1 LEQITTQC
9 SDIKKLL
16 IAIEHINIQLAALQ
30 TSAKEQQKLSCEE
43 NQLIRDENKQLREEL
58 KDLKISR
65 GHLPKTQ
72 WHHPCFNKISE
83 DTATCLDK
91 ISEDTTTRLNNKDLV
106 GSLGSPQWEGES
118 WSLPVEHN
126 SSNLDPYALELDR
139 QLDGGWWLPLPS
151 MLSREG

>member
-72 WHHPCFNKISE
+72 
-83 DTATCLDK
+83 
-91 ISEDTTTRLNNKDLV
+91 
-106 GSLGSPQWEGES
+106 
-118 WSLPVEHN
+118 
-126 SSNLDPYALELDR
+126 
-139 QLDGGWWLPLPS
+139 
-151 MLSREG
+151 